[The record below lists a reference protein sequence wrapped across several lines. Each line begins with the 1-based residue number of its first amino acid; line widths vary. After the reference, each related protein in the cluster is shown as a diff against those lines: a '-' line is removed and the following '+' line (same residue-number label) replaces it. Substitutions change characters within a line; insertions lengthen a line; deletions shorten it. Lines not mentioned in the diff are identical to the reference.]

1 MYKYGLTSYKIMSMM
16 IKSKLKF
23 LLIIPIIA
31 GIIYFG
37 TSVTDFDILE
47 SMDTQKSIP
56 EQFAINYEAMM
67 IACSKANLNP
77 EELQSCLDAFDEVR
91 EFCTIE
97 SADQCGDEQ
106 MEQLEQKL
114 LDIELLKLNT

>member
-1 MYKYGLTSYKIMSMM
+1 MYKYGLVIYKILSAMM
-16 IKSKLKF
+16 KSKLK
-23 LLIIPIIA
+23 LLIIPMLA

-47 SMDTQKSIP
+47 SMDTQKWVL

-67 IACSKANLNP
+67 VACIEDDLTP
-77 EELQSCLDAFDEVR
+77 EELQSWLSAFDEVR
-91 EFCTIE
+91 EFCTLE
-97 SADQCGDEQ
+97 NAEQCDDEE

-114 LDIELLKLNT
+114 LDI

>member
-1 MYKYGLTSYKIMSMM
+1 MYKYGLASYKIMSTI

-23 LLIIPIIA
+23 LLIIPILV

-47 SMDTQKSIP
+47 SMDSQKLML

-67 IACSKANLNP
+67 IACSEDGLNP
-77 EELQSCLDAFDEVR
+77 KELQSCLDAFDEVR
-91 EFCTIE
+91 EFCAIE
-97 SADQCGDEQ
+97 SADQCNDKQ
-106 MEQLEQKL
+106 MSQLEQEL
-114 LDIELLKLNT
+114 LDI

>member
-1 MYKYGLTSYKIMSMM
+1 MYKYGLGNYEIMSML

-23 LLIIPIIA
+23 LLIIPILA

-47 SMDTQKSIP
+47 SMDTKKWMLD
-56 EQFAINYEAMM
+56 QFAINYEAMM
-67 IACSKANLNP
+67 IACSEDNLNP

-91 EFCTIE
+91 EFCVIE
-97 SADQCGDEQ
+97 SAEQCNDEQ

-114 LDIELLKLNT
+114 LDI

>member
-1 MYKYGLTSYKIMSMM
+1 MYKYGLTNYKIMSMM

-23 LLIIPIIA
+23 LLIIPILV

-47 SMDTQKSIP
+47 SMDTQKWIL

-67 IACSKANLNP
+67 IVCSEDNLNP

-91 EFCTIE
+91 EFCAIE

-106 MEQLEQKL
+106 MDQLEQKL
-114 LDIELLKLNT
+114 LDI